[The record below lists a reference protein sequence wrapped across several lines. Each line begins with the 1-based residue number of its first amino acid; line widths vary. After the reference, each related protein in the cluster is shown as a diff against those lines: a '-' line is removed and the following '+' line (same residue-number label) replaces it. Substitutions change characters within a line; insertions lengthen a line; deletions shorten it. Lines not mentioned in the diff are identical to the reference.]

1 MVVGLMNDKTSR
13 PFHGLRVVTFRY
25 PSTQV
30 LGYCHSSAP
39 RTGIR
44 NQYFCQSH
52 SLHSTRATHAET
64 PPQNRLLNLISKLRL
79 LLRAVNLR
87 VDACSYCAMKNSR
100 SETRY
105 SKARIWFG
113 SDATLVE

>member
-1 MVVGLMNDKTSR
+1 MGLLNDKISR
-13 PFHGLRVVTFRY
+13 PFHGLRAVAFRC

-39 RTGIR
+39 RTGIM
-44 NQYFCQSH
+44 NPYFYLAH
-52 SLHSTRATHAET
+52 SLHSTRATRSET
-64 PPQNRLLNLISKLRL
+64 PPQNRLLNLISKLKL
-79 LLRAVNLR
+79 LLRAVNFR